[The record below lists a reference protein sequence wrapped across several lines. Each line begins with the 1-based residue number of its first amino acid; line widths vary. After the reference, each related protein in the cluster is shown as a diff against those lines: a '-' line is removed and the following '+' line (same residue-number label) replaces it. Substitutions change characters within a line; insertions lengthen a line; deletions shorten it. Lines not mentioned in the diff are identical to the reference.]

1 MSKEPEDLDI
11 SVLLK
16 FIDDWLNRYDVC
28 NVDYNFYKIKQALQH
43 LESIDNANPNEVL
56 KDLQVIENNI
66 IYLLS
71 DCDTNEEVEQCLKDI
86 KAKISTI
93 KDVLLK
99 AQEFSEILKEYHV
112 KDLDELNTIL
122 SDYRKHWC

>member
-1 MSKEPEDLDI
+1 MSKEPENLDI

-28 NVDYNFYKIKQALQH
+28 NVDYNFYKIKQALQR
-43 LESIDNANPNEVL
+43 LESIDNANPNEAL

-71 DCDTNEEVEQCLKDI
+71 DCNTNEEVEQCLKDI